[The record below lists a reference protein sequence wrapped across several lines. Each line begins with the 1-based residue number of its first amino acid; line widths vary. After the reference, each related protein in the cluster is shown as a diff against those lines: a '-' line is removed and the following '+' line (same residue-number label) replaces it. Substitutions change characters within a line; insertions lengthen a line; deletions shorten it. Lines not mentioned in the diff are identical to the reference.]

1 MEDDE
6 MQQEDD
12 MGPHGPYWRPASPTS
27 SKRSWR
33 RHGKRRLPSYE
44 YLPDHTYLLGDGRFK
59 GATWAIPG
67 QVVVGRWATYGQG
80 PPLRRLDFPRSGCHN
95 FAEMHQERGG
105 GSGNDQE
112 AIDRPNGQQAVAL
125 VGDAARNHRRIDAL
139 LSRGVM
145 VILLPSLETLDYL
158 VAPGHVHGN
167 AASLSDSATTVGNL
181 LIDLTEHRV
190 LMGQLELPISEREL
204 AILAA
209 LCQEPGRARTFA
221 ELATATPGDRAWL
234 GDTELVHSAIKRL
247 RRKLAKA
254 GAEAIIESVR
264 GYGFRLRSLRRPHSD
279 SSATE

>member
-1 MEDDE
+1 
-6 MQQEDD
+6 
-12 MGPHGPYWRPASPTS
+12 
-27 SKRSWR
+27 
-33 RHGKRRLPSYE
+33 
-44 YLPDHTYLLGDGRFK
+44 
-59 GATWAIPG
+59 
-67 QVVVGRWATYGQG
+67 
-80 PPLRRLDFPRSGCHN
+80 
-95 FAEMHQERGG
+95 
-105 GSGNDQE
+105 
-112 AIDRPNGQQAVAL
+112 
-125 VGDAARNHRRIDAL
+125 
-139 LSRGVM
+139 M

-158 VAPGHVHGN
+158 VTPGHAPGN
-167 AASLSDSATTVGNL
+167 AASLSDSSTTVGNL

-209 LCQEPGRARTFA
+209 LCEEPGRARTFA
-221 ELATATPGDRAWL
+221 ELATATPGDGAWL